1 MLSRTMARHTIAAS
15 GRNTR
20 LQVWNGGMAEAAVT
34 IMGDSD
40 RCIRGSTGVMT
51 ACTGCPVDV
60 LNATDRHR
68 ACSNMVCVRHRL
80 I

>member
-1 MLSRTMARHTIAAS
+1 MLTSTMARHAIAAT
-15 GRNTR
+15 GRNAG
-20 LQVWNGGMAEAAVT
+20 LQVRDGGMAEGAVA

-51 ACTGCPVDV
+51 AGTGCPVDV

>member
-1 MLSRTMARHTIAAS
+1 MLSRTMARHAIAAS
-15 GRNTR
+15 GRNAR
-20 LQVWNGGMAEAAVT
+20 LQVRYGGVAEGAVA

-40 RCIRGSTGVMT
+40 RRIRGSTGVMT

-60 LNATDRHR
+60 LNATNRHR